1 MSDVTISPQL
11 VEIMWSVIDRLPDNL
26 YDFSRDSFGLAN
38 LLQTCGV
45 EIEPLAD
52 PFGEITVQRP

>member
-11 VEIMWSVIDRLPDNL
+11 VEIMWSVIDRLPGNL
-26 YDFSRDSFGLAN
+26 YDFDRDPFGFAN

-45 EIEPLAD
+45 EIEPLSG
-52 PFGEITVQRP
+52 PFDVITVRRP